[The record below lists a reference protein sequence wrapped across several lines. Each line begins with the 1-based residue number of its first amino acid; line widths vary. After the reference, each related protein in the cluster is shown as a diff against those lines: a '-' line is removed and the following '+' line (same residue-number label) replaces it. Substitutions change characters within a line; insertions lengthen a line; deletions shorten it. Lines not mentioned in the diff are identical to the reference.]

1 MNVKCLSMR
10 TFLALFTLILLL
22 LILFFFFE
30 LLIVKELAQEQ
41 GVFFAIFL
49 LLSKING
56 FLFKVFLLF
65 SFILYS
71 TKKKKNVHNFVHVL
85 AYFSITFFLYLAKVF
100 EYFLVNF
107 VLESIEWPPINCFLS
122 HENDLKFQYTS
133 PVKFNCMNSILR
145 HWSRHT
151 YHIRSNRY
159 INSIRYA

>member
-1 MNVKCLSMR
+1 MQ
-10 TFLALFTLILLL
+10 
-22 LILFFFFE
+22 FFF
-30 LLIVKELAQEQ
+30 
-41 GVFFAIFL
+41 

-133 PVKFNCMNSILR
+133 PVKFNCMNSSTDFLLLTHSTVR